1 MEELKRLIVIEKNKK
16 AKISLNN
23 SKLMN
28 ANVNSNH
35 QIDNLMEQI
44 RRNNILIEEVYD
56 DVKQLME
63 DNYDLRA

>member
-35 QIDNLMEQI
+35 QIDNLMEKI

-63 DNYDLRA
+63 DNFELRS

>member
-1 MEELKRLIVIEKNKK
+1 MEKNKK

-35 QIDNLMEQI
+35 QIDNLMEQS

-56 DVKQLME
+56 
-63 DNYDLRA
+63 